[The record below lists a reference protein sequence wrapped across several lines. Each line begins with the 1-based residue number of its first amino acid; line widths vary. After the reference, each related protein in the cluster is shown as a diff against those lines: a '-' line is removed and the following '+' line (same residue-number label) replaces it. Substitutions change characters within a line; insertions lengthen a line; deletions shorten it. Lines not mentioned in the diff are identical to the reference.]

1 MTFSISY
8 RRMLSKMQYYNY
20 QNGLIYHHIN
30 QEGGWEKHEEHC
42 RSFIIRALDL
52 YKPVKVTV
60 LGSGW
65 LLELPLA
72 ELIERTAKVCLID
85 IIHPPDVISQ
95 AGNHNN
101 VELIEQDVT
110 GGLIAEVWQ
119 KTRNFSFFKKLKS
132 LGDIIIPEYK
142 PDDDPGLVISLN
154 ILTQLESLLIDY
166 LKKIS
171 KINEDEFNLF
181 RSEIQKK
188 HIEFLL
194 KHQSVLITDYEES
207 VTDWSGNVS
216 TISTLATD
224 LPRGKIHEEWTWNFD
239 KKGGEFYNTRS
250 QFKVIAIIN

>member
-1 MTFSISY
+1 MTLSISY
-8 RRMLSKMQYYNY
+8 RRMLGKMNYYNY

-30 QEGGWEKHEEHC
+30 QEGEWEKHEAHC
-42 RSFIIRALDL
+42 RSFILRALEL

-65 LLELPLA
+65 LLELPFA
-72 ELIERTAKVCLID
+72 ELVERTGKVCLID

-95 AGNHNN
+95 VANLSN
-101 VELIEQDVT
+101 VELVEQDVT
-110 GGLIAEVWQ
+110 GGLIDEVWQ

-132 LGDIIIPEYK
+132 LENIIIPEYK

-166 LKKIS
+166 LRKRS

-188 HIEFLL
+188 HIDFLV
-194 KHQSVLITDYEES
+194 KHRSVLITDYEES
-207 VTDWSGNVS
+207 VTDWSGSVN
-216 TISTLATD
+216 TIPTLATE
-224 LPRGKIHEEWTWNFD
+224 LPQGQIREEWTWNFD
-239 KKGGEFYNTRS
+239 KKGGDFYNSKS
-250 QFKVIAIIN
+250 QFKVIALIN